1 MRHILII
8 ILFATGLLLSSCGK
22 SSPQPTCEQNGEEVI
37 QPQLIKIIHRIIEG
51 KAGIAIVFWSMMQKI
66 NDKKDYS

>member
-37 QPQLIKIIHRIIEG
+37 QP
-51 KAGIAIVFWSMMQKI
+51 
-66 NDKKDYS
+66 